1 MCIRDRNISIMEKE
15 LNKKMKENNYDIA
28 ISNHQ
33 DVVMDNEITR
43 STSGFTGTE
52 LPRESSVEYKTF
64 PSLTMGR
71 THRSVRLDVV
81 IAAPQNLEAAYA

>member
-1 MCIRDRNISIMEKE
+1 MEKE
-15 LNKKMKENNYDIA
+15 LNKKMKDNNYDIA

-43 STSGFTGTE
+43 ITSGFTGTE

-71 THRSVRLDVV
+71 THRSVRLDAV
-81 IAAPQNLEAAYA
+81 IAAPQNLEAVHA

>member
-1 MCIRDRNISIMEKE
+1 MEKE
-15 LNKKMKENNYDIA
+15 LNKKMKDNNYDIA

-71 THRSVRLDVV
+71 THRSVRLDGL
-81 IAAPQNLEAAYA
+81 IAAPQNLEAAHA

>member
-1 MCIRDRNISIMEKE
+1 MEKE
-15 LNKKMKENNYDIA
+15 LNKKMKDNNYDIA

-33 DVVMDNEITR
+33 DAVMDNEITR

-71 THRSVRLDVV
+71 THRSVRLDVL
-81 IAAPQNLEAAYA
+81 IAAPQNLEATHA

>member
-1 MCIRDRNISIMEKE
+1 MEKE

-52 LPRESSVEYKTF
+52 LPREASVEYKTF

>member
-1 MCIRDRNISIMEKE
+1 MEKE
-15 LNKKMKENNYDIA
+15 LNKKMKDNNYDIA

-64 PSLTMGR
+64 PTLSWGQSVDKVDVLTM
-71 THRSVRLDVV
+71 
-81 IAAPQNLEAAYA
+81 APKNLEMVHA

>member
-1 MCIRDRNISIMEKE
+1 MEKE
-15 LNKKMKENNYDIA
+15 LNKKMKDNNYDIA
-28 ISNHQ
+28 ISNPQ
-33 DVVMDNEITR
+33 DVVIDNEITR

-81 IAAPQNLEAAYA
+81 IAAPQNLEAAHA

>member
-1 MCIRDRNISIMEKE
+1 MEKE

>member
-1 MCIRDRNISIMEKE
+1 MEKE
-15 LNKKMKENNYDIA
+15 LNKKMKDNNYDIA

-81 IAAPQNLEAAYA
+81 IAAPQNLEATHA

>member
-1 MCIRDRNISIMEKE
+1 MEKE
-15 LNKKMKENNYDIA
+15 MKTKAEKNNDIA
-28 ISNHQ
+28 KATTKLCDGRNALGR
-33 DVVMDNEITR
+33 VR

-71 THRSVRLDVV
+71 THRSVRLDVL
-81 IAAPQNLEAAYA
+81 IAAPQNLEAINA

>member
-1 MCIRDRNISIMEKE
+1 MEKE
-15 LNKKMKENNYDIA
+15 LNKKMKDNNYDIA

-64 PSLTMGR
+64 PNLTMGR
-71 THRSVRLDVV
+71 THRSVRLDVL
-81 IAAPQNLEAAYA
+81 IAAPQNLEMANA

>member
-1 MCIRDRNISIMEKE
+1 MEKE

-71 THRSVRLDVV
+71 THRSVRLDVL
-81 IAAPQNLEAAYA
+81 IAAPQNLEAVYA

>member
-1 MCIRDRNISIMEKE
+1 MEKE
-15 LNKKMKENNYDIA
+15 LIKIMEKYNDIA
-28 ISNHQ
+28 KATTKLCEGK
-33 DVVMDNEITR
+33 VALGRVR

-81 IAAPQNLEAAYA
+81 IAAPQNLEAVHA

>member
-1 MCIRDRNISIMEKE
+1 MEKE
-15 LNKKMKENNYDIA
+15 LNKKMKDNNYDIA

-71 THRSVRLDVV
+71 THRSVRLDVL
-81 IAAPQNLEAAYA
+81 IAAPQNLEMVHA

>member
-1 MCIRDRNISIMEKE
+1 MEKE

-28 ISNHQ
+28 IGNHQ

-81 IAAPQNLEAAYA
+81 IAAPQNLEAAHA

>member
-1 MCIRDRNISIMEKE
+1 MEKE

-71 THRSVRLDVV
+71 THRSVRLDVL
-81 IAAPQNLEAAYA
+81 IAAPQNLEMSHA

>member
-1 MCIRDRNISIMEKE
+1 MEKE
-15 LNKKMKENNYDIA
+15 LNKKMKDNNYDIA

>member
-1 MCIRDRNISIMEKE
+1 MEKE
-15 LNKKMKENNYDIA
+15 LNKKMKDNNYDIA

-71 THRSVRLDVV
+71 THRSVRLDVL
-81 IAAPQNLEAAYA
+81 IAAPQNLEAVHA

>member
-1 MCIRDRNISIMEKE
+1 MEKE

-71 THRSVRLDVV
+71 THRSVRLDVL
-81 IAAPQNLEAAYA
+81 IAAPQNLEAAHA

>member
-1 MCIRDRNISIMEKE
+1 MEKE
-15 LNKKMKENNYDIA
+15 LNKKMKDNNYDKA

-71 THRSVRLDVV
+71 THRSVRLDVL

>member
-1 MCIRDRNISIMEKE
+1 MEKE
-15 LNKKMKENNYDIA
+15 LNKKMKDNNYDIA

-71 THRSVRLDVV
+71 THRSVRLDVL
-81 IAAPQNLEAAYA
+81 IAAPQNLEATHA

>member
-1 MCIRDRNISIMEKE
+1 MEKE
-15 LNKKMKENNYDIA
+15 LNKKMKDNNYDIA

-71 THRSVRLDVV
+71 THRSVRLDVLT
-81 IAAPQNLEAAYA
+81 AAPQNLEMAHA

>member
-1 MCIRDRNISIMEKE
+1 MEKE
-15 LNKKMKENNYDIA
+15 LNKKMKDNNYDIA

-71 THRSVRLDVV
+71 THRSVRLDVL
-81 IAAPQNLEAAYA
+81 IAAPQNLEMANA

>member
-1 MCIRDRNISIMEKE
+1 MEKE
-15 LNKKMKENNYDIA
+15 LNKKMKEYNYDIA

-71 THRSVRLDVV
+71 THRSVRLDVL
-81 IAAPQNLEAAYA
+81 IAAPQNLEMAHA

>member
-1 MCIRDRNISIMEKE
+1 MEKE
-15 LNKKMKENNYDIA
+15 MMERIGEKNYDIA

-71 THRSVRLDVV
+71 THRSVRLDVL

>member
-1 MCIRDRNISIMEKE
+1 MEKE
-15 LNKKMKENNYDIA
+15 LNKKMKDNNYDIA
-28 ISNHQ
+28 MSNHQ

-71 THRSVRLDVV
+71 THRSVRLDVL

>member
-1 MCIRDRNISIMEKE
+1 MEKE
-15 LNKKMKENNYDIA
+15 LDKKMKDNNYDIA

-64 PSLTMGR
+64 PNLTMGR
-71 THRSVRLDVV
+71 THRSVRLDVM
-81 IAAPQNLEAAYA
+81 IAAPNFLSVECI

>member
-1 MCIRDRNISIMEKE
+1 MEKE
-15 LNKKMKENNYDIA
+15 SNKKMKENNYDIA

-81 IAAPQNLEAAYA
+81 IAAPQNMEAAYA

>member
-1 MCIRDRNISIMEKE
+1 MEKE

-71 THRSVRLDVV
+71 THRSVRLDGV
-81 IAAPQNLEAAYA
+81 IAAPQNLEATHA

>member
-1 MCIRDRNISIMEKE
+1 MEKE

-28 ISNHQ
+28 TSNHQ

-71 THRSVRLDVV
+71 THRSVRLDVL
-81 IAAPQNLEAAYA
+81 IAAPQNLEMAHA

>member
-1 MCIRDRNISIMEKE
+1 MEKE
-15 LNKKMKENNYDIA
+15 LNKKMKDNNYDIA

-52 LPRESSVEYKTF
+52 LPRESSVDYKTF

-71 THRSVRLDVV
+71 THRSVRLDVL
-81 IAAPQNLEAAYA
+81 IAAPQNLEATYA